1 MRREEGLIWSARCH
15 QITISAGSG
24 VPRCGRIFYP
34 AQAQWAEGTIE
45 GWVQIARLDRTGCRV
60 RGLAFPAED
69 TISSLI
75 AHLDI
80 FPAGNSDWQIEHEHA
95 ASLVRI
101 LPPPGVCEQLAG
113 AIKEDYRA
121 HLSAVVAQI
130 AQGDVPADYARV
142 WYFLLCQEAGID
154 PREEPTPQELVE
166 ALRLCD
172 MAAPTEAKVEASF
185 RRGLARM
192 QRRREAWAQHQAWRD
207 AHLLGLVPTS
217 IFPASVLRLAD
228 LSSSQSFGSGPGVT
242 YSPFALEGTVRGYL
256 ATWGERWLA
265 YVLPT
270 IAQGWYLEHWYQER
284 SPATSLMMLSH
295 LLRPGAGREEHADYW
310 RYVVLHEG
318 EDALV
323 EHARSG
329 SPIEIPARC
338 VYAAARAS
346 KVYRI
351 ALAVRL
357 DAHEAGRRVLGY
369 GVPGLTPDA
378 QGSPPARHS
387 AAWERTFRLYGWV
400 PLGQEERGPW
410 PHPGDLFAEETGEA
424 DDLFSLHA
432 TLIW

>member
-228 LSSSQSFGSGPGVT
+228 LSSSQSFGSGPGRHGARL
-242 YSPFALEGTVRGYL
+242 SGDLGGAMAGLCL
-256 ATWGERWLA
+256 A
-265 YVLPT
+265 
-270 IAQGWYLEHWYQER
+270 H
-284 SPATSLMMLSH
+284 H
-295 LLRPGAGREEHADYW
+295 RPGLVSGTLVSRAQPRHFSD
-310 RYVVLHEG
+310 
-318 EDALV
+318 DALPPLT
-323 EHARSG
+323 ARG
-329 SPIEIPARC
+329 RARGAC
-338 VYAAARAS
+338 GLLALRRAA
-346 KVYRI
+346 
-351 ALAVRL
+351 
-357 DAHEAGRRVLGY
+357 
-369 GVPGLTPDA
+369 
-378 QGSPPARHS
+378 
-387 AAWERTFRLYGWV
+387 
-400 PLGQEERGPW
+400 
-410 PHPGDLFAEETGEA
+410 
-424 DDLFSLHA
+424 
-432 TLIW
+432 